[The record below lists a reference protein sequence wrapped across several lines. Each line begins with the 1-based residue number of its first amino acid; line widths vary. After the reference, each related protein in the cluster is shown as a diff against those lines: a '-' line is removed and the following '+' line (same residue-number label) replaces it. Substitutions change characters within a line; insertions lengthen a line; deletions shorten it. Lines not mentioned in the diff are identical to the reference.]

1 MVLRQARMEDGYFTP
16 LVCAVEARAA
26 WHRGDIAA
34 ARQLLVGAQRL
45 RSLLTYAVP
54 HLAVQARIELA
65 GVHLALGDIAGA
77 RTLMREIDELL
88 KRRPGLGAL
97 DDEAQ
102 ALRVRLSADRRPGS
116 PGASSLTRP
125 SCACCRCL
133 LPICRSP
140 RSPPTC
146 SCRQTPSNRRR
157 CRSTASSGSPHA
169 AGR

>member
-1 MVLRQARMEDGYFTP
+1 
-16 LVCAVEARAA
+16 
-26 WHRGDIAA
+26 
-34 ARQLLVGAQRL
+34 L

-65 GVHLALGDIAGA
+65 GVHLALGDIAGG

-116 PGASSLTRP
+116 PGASSLTAAELRLP
-125 SCACCRCL
+125 L
-133 LPICRSP
+133 LATHLSFAEIAADLFLSP
-140 RSPPTC
+140 NT
-146 SCRQTPSNRRR
+146 SNRRP